1 MLHIPCTQKRS
12 CVTWIFSAGI
22 LTYICMNMCDDVC
35 VCVFVCLGVKIIR
48 VSNSS
53 FKICVYQ
60 NEVDAA
66 ASTHKIVLC
75 RLRNGTICVAA
86 VKKLVVDQKPGLIER
101 LNVWSCI
108 FNHNIK

>member
-1 MLHIPCTQKRS
+1 MLHIPCTQKRA
-12 CVTWIFSAGI
+12 CVTSTFSAGI
-22 LTYICMNMCDDVC
+22 LTYICMNMCVSISVC
-35 VCVFVCLGVKIIR
+35 MCFEVRIIR

-108 FNHNIK
+108 LNHNTK